1 MSDGDGAQP
10 WGERSEFT
18 LLRWCFSRRCDT
30 GSLQEEEG
38 QRCRWGV
45 RSHLHLQLL
54 STPLSSC
61 FFIRPGFQAKVRQTG
76 GRTWCNVPKR
86 RDDGLGK
93 IYEIGGRF
101 FFSFLFFCIKLAIW
115 IKCATLTQL
124 CDTWLNWPHCT
135 IIILLSQR
143 HNSVQYFNPTNSAS
157 FFFFLRNTT
166 RNYSPI
172 ISAPRDYSTVQLPWH
187 TVACELLSI
196 ITLFRGAQYNLQ
208 CS

>member
-61 FFIRPGFQAKVRQTG
+61 FFIRLGFQAKVRQTG
-76 GRTWCNVPKR
+76 GRNVMQCPEATGR
-86 RDDGLGK
+86 RARKNLWNWW
-93 IYEIGGRF
+93 EIF
-101 FFSFLFFCIKLAIW
+101 FFISLFLYKTRNLNQVCNTDSTVWYMTELTSLYNNHPTVTTAQLRAIFQSNQFC
-115 IKCATLTQL
+115 
-124 CDTWLNWPHCT
+124 
-135 IIILLSQR
+135 
-143 HNSVQYFNPTNSAS
+143 
-157 FFFFLRNTT
+157 FFFFFPAQYHTQLFSYHIGSARLFNCAITLT
-166 RNYSPI
+166 HCGMRI
-172 ISAPRDYSTVQLPWH
+172 IVNHHLIQGCSIQSTV
-187 TVACELLSI
+187 
-196 ITLFRGAQYNLQ
+196 
-208 CS
+208 

>member
-76 GRTWCNVPKR
+76 GRNVMQCPEATGR
-86 RDDGLGK
+86 RARK

-135 IIILLSQR
+135 IIIRLSQR

-157 FFFFLRNTT
+157 FFFFPAQYHTQLFSYHIGSARLFNCAITLT
-166 RNYSPI
+166 HCGMRI
-172 ISAPRDYSTVQLPWH
+172 IVNHHLIQGCSIQSTV
-187 TVACELLSI
+187 
-196 ITLFRGAQYNLQ
+196 
-208 CS
+208 

>member
-61 FFIRPGFQAKVRQTG
+61 FFIRLGFQAKVRQTG
-76 GRTWCNVPKR
+76 GRNVMQCPEATGR
-86 RDDGLGK
+86 RAWKNLWNWW
-93 IYEIGGRF
+93 EIF
-101 FFSFLFFCIKLAIW
+101 FFISLFLYKTRNLNQVCNTDSTVWYMTELTSLYNNHPTVTTAQLRAIFQSNQFCFFL
-115 IKCATLTQL
+115 
-124 CDTWLNWPHCT
+124 
-135 IIILLSQR
+135 
-143 HNSVQYFNPTNSAS
+143 
-157 FFFFLRNTT
+157 FFLRNTT